1 MTYYCGIDLHSSNS
15 VVVIIDEADKIVFKK
30 RLRNELGL
38 IVAALAPYQEALS
51 GVRESIIYLQYY

>member
-38 IVAALAPYQEALS
+38 IVAALALARARNSRARSSDASKMLY
-51 GVRESIIYLQYY
+51 